1 MDRDRGVMGWSFF
14 GSVMFFTV
22 CLIYFFGLSPMFF
35 EDTNHKAITMPT
47 FHGEKPL

>member
-1 MDRDRGVMGWSFF
+1 MGWSFF

-35 EDTNHKAITMPT
+35 EDTT
-47 FHGEKPL
+47 L